1 VLITGGDGGLMR
13 VVSEAAF
20 KEGGMTV
27 GIMAVEMEGIA
38 GSHPWNNPYNRVV
51 IRSGQSFTSRSSI
64 VVRSSDAII
73 LVAGGVGSLAEV
85 AMAYNMKKPVVVL
98 KGTGM
103 IADRLVE
110 LFPTGSS
117 TTGKWCACALRRTRR
132 RRSISRP
139 SLLGWMGK
147 VEIVSISSLRC
158 NRKLRALRPRPA
170 LPKLWLVHRGDPL
183 SHLLRICPPD

>member
-1 VLITGGDGGLMR
+1 MTTYDPVTHEVEAKAKALGKAIARRGHVLITGGDGGLMR

-27 GIMAVEMEGIA
+27 GIMALEMEGIA

-85 AMAYNMKKPVVVL
+85 AIAYNMKKPVVVL

-110 LFPTGSS
+110 LFPDGFLDHR
-117 TTGKWCACALRRTRR
+117 KMVRLRF
-132 RRSISRP
+132 
-139 SLLGWMGK
+139 
-147 VEIVSISSLRC
+147 EE
-158 NRKLRALRPRPA
+158 
-170 LPKLWLVHRGDPL
+170 DPEKAVDL
-183 SHLLRICPPD
+183 AAELARLDGEG